1 MVVLKSMKNTI
12 LVWFVIIAAF
22 ARTPVF
28 AATLDE
34 LVGPGRA
41 VALRAGGSSIVEVQL
56 KNPGPRLTP
65 RHKELEDLIAAVM
78 GSLEPNILVETLSSY
93 SKPRQAAAGAPWS
106 ETERAGLFNQILA
119 LSTLTGIQYYSA
131 SRGTMRTF
139 YESSQ
144 VIDGPDTK
152 RVIPDPVY
160 ADPPAALT
168 LYARQ
173 KDLTFGD
180 NIYRYDYQTRPD
192 AFFFV
197 QENLTTLS
205 AGIIPAIGKNKL
217 RTVLAVMDCGD
228 FLLIYAVSMAK
239 AAALPGMGERI
250 GTSFTNRAEAVLKWF
265 AERADRFAVRRSL
278 RICYGRFVASA

>member
-1 MVVLKSMKNTI
+1 MKNTI
-12 LVWFVIIAAF
+12 LVWFVIITAF
-22 ARTPVF
+22 ARATVF

-34 LVGPGRA
+34 LAGPGRA

-65 RHKELEDLIAAVM
+65 RHGELENLIAATM
-78 GSLEPNILVETLSSY
+78 GSLEPNILVETLSCY
-93 SKPRQAAAGAPWS
+93 AKPRRTAADSGAPWS
-106 ETERAGLFNQILA
+106 ETERAGLFNQVLA

-160 ADPPAALT
+160 AEPPAALT

-180 NIYRYDYQTRPD
+180 NLYRYDYQTRPD

-197 QENLTTLS
+197 Q
-205 AGIIPAIGKNKL
+205 
-217 RTVLAVMDCGD
+217 
-228 FLLIYAVSMAK
+228 
-239 AAALPGMGERI
+239 
-250 GTSFTNRAEAVLKWF
+250 
-265 AERADRFAVRRSL
+265 
-278 RICYGRFVASA
+278 